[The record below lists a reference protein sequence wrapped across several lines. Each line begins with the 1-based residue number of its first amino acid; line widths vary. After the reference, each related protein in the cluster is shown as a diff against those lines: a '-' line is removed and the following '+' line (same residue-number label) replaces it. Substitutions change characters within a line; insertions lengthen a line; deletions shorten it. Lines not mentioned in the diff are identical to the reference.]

1 MLLVAAVV
9 AVVLGATFAFVY
21 QSTGS
26 QLEAQIDRSIRS
38 SAIQMRDEIL
48 EHSKPSLRAA
58 LANARSFAGSQP
70 YRDSALLLFALIPG
84 VGAASN
90 HPELFGEEAGDG
102 HETHAKQRAENASD
116 RSLTRP
122 HPGYQTTVAA
132 DTGRVR
138 LYEVAF
144 SVDGHRTYAGAGE
157 TLATVAHAQEIVRGS
172 FELAGVIGLI
182 TAMIAAY
189 LMGARVTAPIR
200 RSAEVAARID
210 AGELS
215 PRIHLPTGTSHELET
230 LADALNHMLDRLS
243 TAFAAQREFVADASH
258 ELRTPLTVLR
268 GQIDVL
274 TGGDRD
280 DGSLSAAELERV
292 QHLMEAEIA
301 RLTRL
306 VDDLLVLAQSDRTDF
321 LHPTDV
327 ALEELV
333 TELWDGLSLIAE
345 RNFEIGQLE
354 PVTVRAD
361 PDRLAQALRNLARNA
376 ITHTQPPDGLV
387 RVDVVRRRAG
397 TVRIT
402 VSDNG
407 PGIPPELRLRVFER
421 FYRTDK
427 ARSRAAGGAGLG
439 LAIVQAIT
447 EAHHGSVHVTDSAAG
462 GAAFAIDLPMA

>member
-9 AVVLGATFAFVY
+9 FVVLAATFAFVY

-26 QLEAQIDRSIRS
+26 QLEAQIDRSIRA
-38 SAIQMRDEIL
+38 SAIQMRNEML
-48 EHSKPSLRAA
+48 EHSAPSARAA
-58 LANARSFAGSQP
+58 LANARAFAGSQP
-70 YRDSALLLFALIPG
+70 YRDSAVLLFALMPG
-84 VGAASN
+84 VGIASN
-90 HPELFGEEAGDG
+90 HPEFFGEAPRDAREGSSKQAG
-102 HETHAKQRAENASD
+102 ENAID
-116 RSLTRP
+116 RRLTRP
-122 HPGYQTTVAA
+122 RPGYVTTTAA
-132 DTGRVR
+132 DAGRLR

-157 TLATVAHAQEIVRGS
+157 PLATVTHAQQIVLHS
-172 FELAGVIGLI
+172 FELAGVIGLV
-182 TAMIAAY
+182 TAILAAY
-189 LMGARVTAPIR
+189 LMGARGTAPIR

-306 VDDLLVLAQSDRTDF
+306 VDDLLLLAQSDRTDF

-327 ALEELV
+327 ALDELV
-333 TELWDGLSLIAE
+333 TELWDGLSLIAD
-345 RNFEIGQLE
+345 RNFEIGLLE
-354 PVTVRAD
+354 QVTVRAD

-387 RVDVVRRRAG
+387 RVDVVRRRAN

-447 EAHHGSVHVTDSAAG
+447 EAHRGSVHVTDAAAG
-462 GAAFAIDLPMA
+462 GAAFAIDLPLT